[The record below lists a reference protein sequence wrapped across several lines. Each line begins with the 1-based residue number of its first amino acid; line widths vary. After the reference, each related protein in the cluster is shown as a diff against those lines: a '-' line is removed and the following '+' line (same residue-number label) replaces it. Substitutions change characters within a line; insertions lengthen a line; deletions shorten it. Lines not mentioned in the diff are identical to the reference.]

1 MSIGYTGD
9 VDITVDLSPKA
20 LPRNGFN
27 IGMILGK
34 TTVISTDT
42 RVTAYA
48 SPDDMLQAGFATSD
62 TLYKA
67 AVAYYNQDD
76 NLGASLSQIYIGAV
90 GADEEYAVALQDC
103 RAKSNAWYGFAIADA
118 VADEKLEAVADA
130 VESMDATLFFLT
142 STSEAVQN
150 NTEDNLFATLKSKS
164 YRRTIPF
171 WHTDALASCYLLG
184 YAMGANTGL
193 INSAYTLKFKQLTGL
208 LPTDQLTTQQV
219 NNIEGN
225 NGNIYITRAR
235 AQFEQGT
242 CCDGT
247 WADEMINLDKLVN
260 DCQLNIYDLLY
271 SLPKEPQTEA
281 GQTDIAGVIGQACAQ
296 ALRVGFLATGK
307 WRRASILD
315 LSKGDIVPNG
325 YLIQWEAVDDQS
337 DADRDAR
344 KAQPFY
350 VCLTLAGA
358 IHSVVVKI
366 MVSR

>member
-27 IGMILGK
+27 IGMIMGK
-34 TTVISTDT
+34 TTVISTTD
-42 RVTAYA
+42 RIKAY
-48 SPDDMLQAGFATSD
+48 SSTDEMLQDGFAVTD
-62 TLYKA
+62 NLYKA

-76 NLGASLSQIYIGAV
+76 NLGASLSQVYIGAV
-90 GADEEYAVALQDC
+90 GADEDYATALADC
-103 RAKSNAWYGFAIADA
+103 RAKSSEWYGFTTADSITDA
-118 VADEKLEAVADA
+118 NLEKIADA

-142 STSEAVQN
+142 STTDEVKN
-150 NTEDNLFATLKSKS
+150 GTEGNLFQTLKSKS
-164 YRRTIPF
+164 YRRTIPTS
-171 WHTDALASCYLLG
+171 HTDFLASCYLLG

-193 INSAYTLKFKQLTGL
+193 INSAYTLKFKQLVGL
-208 LPTDQLTTQQV
+208 LPTDELTTTQV

-235 AQFEQGT
+235 AQYEQGT

-281 GQTDIAGVIGQACAQ
+281 GQSDIAGVIGQACAQ

-315 LSKGDIVPNG
+315 LSKGDVVPNG
-325 YLIQWEAVDDQS
+325 YLIQWEPVDDQS